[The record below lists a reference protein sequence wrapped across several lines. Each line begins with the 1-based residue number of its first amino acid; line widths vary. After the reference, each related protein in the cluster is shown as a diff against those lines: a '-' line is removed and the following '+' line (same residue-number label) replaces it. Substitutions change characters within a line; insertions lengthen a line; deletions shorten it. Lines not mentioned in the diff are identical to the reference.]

1 MKGTHGDFMVMVTT
15 RGLVTVTLASVVR
28 AGPVRVEDLW
38 ALKLAATAA
47 ASQGAP
53 LWNTRLGRMVMV
65 HTV

>member
-1 MKGTHGDFMVMVTT
+1 MVTVTT
-15 RGLVTVTLASVVR
+15 RGLVTVTLATVTR
-28 AGPVRVEDLW
+28 AGPVSAEAFW